1 MSLRGTLWV
10 GDKKAWRAC
19 LPARRANVSK
29 EKIIDPFSPKSGV
42 LKKVRI
48 RPGEIR
54 VQSVYEIKNQGGK
67 PDTWKLCTPAARLKQ
82 AGVS

>member
-10 GDKKAWRAC
+10 EDKKAWLAC

-54 VQSVYEIKNQGGK
+54 VQSVYEIKIKAENLILGNFALQ
-67 PDTWKLCTPAARLKQ
+67 RH
-82 AGVS
+82 V